1 MKDFYKAGADET
13 KRARILEQ
21 ARDAAAKRS
30 EDKEKERADI
40 YVKYIEKI
48 VEKGDAFIDG
58 ELLRVEKLSASKV
71 SDKKKEQLRDRARRL
86 CRGAESSHNGAGD
99 VGRTQAQPVVAV
111 CVCVRGCVYM
121 CASVHVC
128 VGVCCLGVH
137 RATPPGHSC

>member
-1 MKDFYKAGADET
+1 MCVCTCSKFIRSGLWLGLPACIEEFDQLVKDFYKAGADET
-13 KRARILEQ
+13 KRAKILQQ

-71 SDKKKEQLRDRARRL
+71 SDKKKEQLRDRASILTSFQLRQKDEL
-86 CRGAESSHNGAGD
+86 WSMSD
-99 VGRTQAQPVVAV
+99 
-111 CVCVRGCVYM
+111 
-121 CASVHVC
+121 
-128 VGVCCLGVH
+128 
-137 RATPPGHSC
+137 